1 MKFISFKKD
10 EKLFYGVIE
19 NDMIYDLHKLDS
31 NISKT
36 MLEFIKG
43 GSDQLNLAKNV
54 IQENEPFIN
63 IKDVELLSPLIN
75 PPSVRDAY
83 AFRQHVATARRNRGL
98 EMIAEFDEIPIFY
111 FTNHNAVFGP
121 GNFPVLSKHLGK
133 LDFELECA
141 VVIGKGGRN
150 ISVDDADNHV
160 FGFMIMNDFSA
171 RLLQMQEMK
180 LNLGPAKGKDFGSSF
195 GPWLVT
201 KDELESYRKTSPD
214 GDRYNLKMK
223 AFVNNIQVSEDSLS
237 NMTWTFAQI
246 IERVSYGVDIF
257 PGDIIGS
264 GTCGTGCFLELN
276 GSKITDNQW
285 LQTNDNISLEIE
297 ELGTLTNKII
307 LDESV

>member
-1 MKFISFKKD
+1 MKLISF
-10 EKLFYGVIE
+10 EKNGEDLLGAIE
-19 NDMIYDLHKLDS
+19 DGLIYDLHSMNHD
-31 NISKT
+31 ISST
-36 MLEFIKG
+36 MLEFIEG
-43 GSDQLNLAKNV
+43 GSAQLELANAA
-54 IQENEPFIN
+54 IQNGTPSIS
-63 IKDVELLSPLIN
+63 IDSVKLLSPLVN

-98 EMIAEFDEIPIFY
+98 EMIPEFDEIPIFY

-121 GNFPVLSKHLGK
+121 GDFPVLPGHTVK

-141 VVIGKGGRN
+141 AVIGKGGRD
-150 ISVDDADNHV
+150 ISSSKADEYV

-171 RLLQMQEMK
+171 RGMQMREMK

-195 GPWLVT
+195 GPWIVT
-201 KDELESYRKTSPD
+201 KDELESYRIPSAN
-214 GDRYNLKMK
+214 GDRYDLQMK
-223 AFVNNIQVSEDSLS
+223 AVVNDVQVSEDTLS

-246 IERVSYGVDIF
+246 IERVSYGVDIY

-285 LQTNDNISLEIE
+285 LNPGDIISLDIKG
-297 ELGTLTNKII
+297 LGNLTNKII
-307 LDESV
+307 LNG